1 MRLLSLSLDEIQ
13 KLSERMEKEAK
24 ALKNQ
29 IYQLMWFM
37 RGSIT
42 ITEAFELESED
53 LEIISK
59 IIKENLETTKKTK
72 LPFF

>member
-1 MRLLSLSLDEIQ
+1 
-13 KLSERMEKEAK
+13 MEKEAK

-29 IYQLMWFM
+29 LYQIMWFM

-42 ITEAFELESED
+42 ISEAFELETED
-53 LEIISK
+53 LDIITK
-59 IIKENLETTKKTK
+59 IIKDNLETTKKTK

>member
-1 MRLLSLSLDEIQ
+1 
-13 KLSERMEKEAK
+13 MEKEAK

-29 IYQLMWFM
+29 IYQMMWFM

-42 ITEAFELESED
+42 ISEAFELEGED
-53 LEIISK
+53 LEIIGR
-59 IIKENLETTKKTK
+59 IIKDNLETTKKTR

>member
-1 MRLLSLSLDEIQ
+1 MRLLSLDLEAIQ
-13 KLSERMEKEAK
+13 KLSEGMEKEAK

-29 IYQLMWFM
+29 LYQIMWFM

-42 ITEAFELESED
+42 ITEAFELETED
-53 LEIISK
+53 LEIISR

>member
-1 MRLLSLSLDEIQ
+1 LSLDLEAIQ
-13 KLSERMEKEAK
+13 KLSDGMEREAK

-29 IYQLMWFM
+29 IYQIMWFM

-42 ITEAFELESED
+42 ISESFELESED
-53 LEIISK
+53 LEILGK
-59 IIKENLETTKKTK
+59 IIKDNLETTKKTK

>member
-1 MRLLSLSLDEIQ
+1 MSLSLEEIQ

-29 IYQLMWFM
+29 LYQIMWFM

-42 ITEAFELESED
+42 ISEAFELETED
-53 LEIISK
+53 LDIITK
-59 IIKENLETTKKTK
+59 IIKDNLETTKKTK

>member
-1 MRLLSLSLDEIQ
+1 
-13 KLSERMEKEAK
+13 MEKEAK

-29 IYQLMWFM
+29 IYQMMWFM

-42 ITEAFELESED
+42 ISEAFELESED

-59 IIKENLETTKKTK
+59 IIKDNLETTKKTR

>member
-1 MRLLSLSLDEIQ
+1 LSLSLEEIQ
-13 KLSERMEKEAK
+13 KLSESMEKEAK

-29 IYQLMWFM
+29 IYQMMWFM

-42 ITEAFELESED
+42 ISEAFELESED
-53 LEIISK
+53 LEIIGR
-59 IIKENLETTKKTK
+59 IIKDNLETTKKTR

>member
-1 MRLLSLSLDEIQ
+1 MRLLSLSLEEIQ
-13 KLSERMEKEAK
+13 KLSEGMEREAK

-29 IYQLMWFM
+29 LYQIMWYM

-42 ITEAFELESED
+42 MSEVFELESDD
-53 LEIISK
+53 LEIISR
-59 IIKENLETTKKTK
+59 IIKDNLETTKKTR

>member
-1 MRLLSLSLDEIQ
+1 LSLDLEAIQ
-13 KLSERMEKEAK
+13 KLSDGMEREAK

-42 ITEAFELESED
+42 ISEAFELESED
-53 LEIISK
+53 LEIIGK
-59 IIKENLETTKKTK
+59 IIKDNLEITKKTK

>member
-1 MRLLSLSLDEIQ
+1 MRLLSLDLEKIQ
-13 KLSERMEKEAK
+13 KLSEGMEKEAK

-29 IYQLMWFM
+29 LYQIMWFM

-42 ITEAFELESED
+42 ISEAFELESED

>member
-1 MRLLSLSLDEIQ
+1 
-13 KLSERMEKEAK
+13 MEKEAK

>member
-1 MRLLSLSLDEIQ
+1 MSLSLEEIQ
-13 KLSERMEKEAK
+13 KLSESMEKEAK

-29 IYQLMWFM
+29 IYQMMWFM

-42 ITEAFELESED
+42 ISEAFELESED
-53 LEIISK
+53 LEIIGR
-59 IIKENLETTKKTK
+59 IIKDNLETTKKTR

>member
-1 MRLLSLSLDEIQ
+1 LSLSLEEIQ
-13 KLSERMEKEAK
+13 KLSESMEKEAK

-29 IYQLMWFM
+29 IYQIMWFM

-42 ITEAFELESED
+42 ISEAFELESED
-53 LEIISK
+53 LEIIGK
-59 IIKENLETTKKTK
+59 IIKDNLETTKKTR

>member
-1 MRLLSLSLDEIQ
+1 M
-13 KLSERMEKEAK
+13 EREAK

-29 IYQLMWFM
+29 LYQIMWFM

-53 LEIISK
+53 LEIVSK

>member
-1 MRLLSLSLDEIQ
+1 MRLLSLDLEEIQ
-13 KLSERMEKEAK
+13 KLSEGMEKEAK

-29 IYQLMWFM
+29 LYQIMWFM

-42 ITEAFELESED
+42 ISEAFELETED
-53 LEIISK
+53 LEIIGK

>member
-1 MRLLSLSLDEIQ
+1 MSLSLEEIQ
-13 KLSERMEKEAK
+13 KLSESMEKEAK

-29 IYQLMWFM
+29 IYQMMWFM

-42 ITEAFELESED
+42 ISEAFELEGED
-53 LEIISK
+53 LEIIGR
-59 IIKENLETTKKTK
+59 IIKDNLETTKKTR

>member
-1 MRLLSLSLDEIQ
+1 M
-13 KLSERMEKEAK
+13 EREAK

-29 IYQLMWFM
+29 LYQIMWYM

-42 ITEAFELESED
+42 LSEAFELETDD
-53 LEIISK
+53 LEIISR
-59 IIKENLETTKKTK
+59 IIKDNLETTKKTR

>member
-1 MRLLSLSLDEIQ
+1 M
-13 KLSERMEKEAK
+13 EREAK

-29 IYQLMWFM
+29 IYQIMWFM

-42 ITEAFELESED
+42 ISESFELESED
-53 LEIISK
+53 LEILGK
-59 IIKENLETTKKTK
+59 IIKDNLETTKKTK

>member
-1 MRLLSLSLDEIQ
+1 M
-13 KLSERMEKEAK
+13 EREAK

-29 IYQLMWFM
+29 LYQIMWYM

-42 ITEAFELESED
+42 LTEAFELETDD

-59 IIKENLETTKKTK
+59 IIKDNLETTKKTR

>member
-1 MRLLSLSLDEIQ
+1 MSLNLDEIQ
-13 KLSERMEKEAK
+13 KLSEGMEREAK

-29 IYQLMWFM
+29 LYQIMWYM

-42 ITEAFELESED
+42 LTEAFELETDD

-59 IIKENLETTKKTK
+59 IIKDNLETTKKTR

>member
-1 MRLLSLSLDEIQ
+1 MSLDLEAIQ
-13 KLSERMEKEAK
+13 KLSDGMEREAK

-29 IYQLMWFM
+29 IYQIMWFM

-42 ITEAFELESED
+42 ISESFELESED
-53 LEIISK
+53 LEILGK
-59 IIKENLETTKKTK
+59 IIKDNLETTKKTK

>member
-1 MRLLSLSLDEIQ
+1 
-13 KLSERMEKEAK
+13 MEKEAK

-29 IYQLMWFM
+29 LYQIMWFM

-42 ITEAFELESED
+42 ISEAFELETED
-53 LEIISK
+53 IDIITK

>member
-1 MRLLSLSLDEIQ
+1 MSLSLEEIQ
-13 KLSERMEKEAK
+13 KLSESMEKEAK

-29 IYQLMWFM
+29 IYQMMWFM

-42 ITEAFELESED
+42 ISEAFELESED

-59 IIKENLETTKKTK
+59 IIKDNLETTKKTR

>member
-1 MRLLSLSLDEIQ
+1 MRLLSLSLDQIQ

-29 IYQLMWFM
+29 LYQIMWFM

-42 ITEAFELESED
+42 MSEAFELEAED
-53 LEIISK
+53 LDIITK

>member
-1 MRLLSLSLDEIQ
+1 MSLSLEEIQ
-13 KLSERMEKEAK
+13 KLSESMEKEAK

-29 IYQLMWFM
+29 IYQMMWFM

-42 ITEAFELESED
+42 ISEAFELESED
-53 LEIISK
+53 LEIIGK
-59 IIKENLETTKKTK
+59 IIKDNLETTKKTR

>member
-1 MRLLSLSLDEIQ
+1 MSLSLEEIQ
-13 KLSERMEKEAK
+13 KLSELMEREAK

-29 IYQLMWFM
+29 IYQIMWFM

-42 ITEAFELESED
+42 ISEAFELESED
-53 LEIISK
+53 LEIIGK
-59 IIKENLETTKKTK
+59 IIKDNLETTKKTR